1 MTTFQYRAVTAQGQ
15 SRAGAV
21 TAEDAR
27 AAAAELRRQGLT
39 PVEVSASSKAAGA
52 LFGSRGV
59 AGRDVRFF
67 TQEMATLL
75 ASGVPLDRSLAIVAE
90 LTERPAMRDL
100 IADVLRLVKTG
111 KPLGEALAA
120 HPHAFGELYVN
131 MVRAGEAGGSLAVVF
146 DRLADYEKTRDD
158 LRGYVVSSL
167 VYPALLSLVG
177 VGSVFLLLYFVVPRF
192 AAMFED
198 SRAAVPFATQVM
210 LAASNAAREYG
221 LWIVGAIALLAFG
234 VANWIRTPTG
244 REWWHGA
251 QLSTP
256 VLRDVIRKSE
266 TARFARA
273 MATLIANSVPLVEAL
288 GIASRVLAN
297 SRLSAAVARIAQG
310 VKRGEG
316 LAGPLARAKEFPPLA
331 GHLLAVGEET
341 GRLDEMFHR
350 MADIY
355 DADTRAAVKRFTS
368 LFEPLMILFMG
379 LVIGSLI
386 LSMLLAITSVNE
398 VGI

>member
-15 SRAGAV
+15 ARAGAL
-21 TAEDAR
+21 TAADAR

-39 PVEVSASSKAAGA
+39 PVEVSTSGKPTSA

-59 AGRDVRFF
+59 GGRDVRFF

-75 ASGVPLDRSLAIVAE
+75 ASGVPLDRSLSIVSE
-90 LTERPAMRDL
+90 LTERPAMREL
-100 IADVLRLVKTG
+100 IADILRLVKTG

-120 HPHAFGELYVN
+120 HPRAFGELYVN

-146 DRLADYEKTRDD
+146 DRLAEYEKTRDD

-167 VYPALLSLVG
+167 VYPALLTLVG
-177 VGSVFLLLYFVVPRF
+177 IGSVFLLLYFVVPRF

-198 SRAAVPFATQVM
+198 SRVAVPFATQVM
-210 LAASNAAREYG
+210 LTASNLAREYG
-221 LWIVGAIALLAFG
+221 LWIVGAVALAAF
-234 VANWIRTPTG
+234 VIANWIRTPTG
-244 REWWHGA
+244 SAWWHQA
-251 QLSTP
+251 QLATP
-256 VLRDVIRKSE
+256 VLSDVIRKSE

-297 SRLSAAVARIAQG
+297 SRLSAAVTRIAQG